1 MSASRKMCVCVCVCV
16 YTCTHREREI
26 SAEEKLFRVPSIWVL
41 CDFIFGVSWVCPW
54 WYGRRNTHL
63 KVMREIKALLP
74 RHRTT
79 LVTQSD
85 VKGEGFL
92 FPEVKQA
99 NLH

>member
-1 MSASRKMCVCVCVCV
+1 M
-16 YTCTHREREI
+16 
-26 SAEEKLFRVPSIWVL
+26 
-41 CDFIFGVSWVCPW
+41 
-54 WYGRRNTHL
+54 
-63 KVMREIKALLP
+63 KALLP